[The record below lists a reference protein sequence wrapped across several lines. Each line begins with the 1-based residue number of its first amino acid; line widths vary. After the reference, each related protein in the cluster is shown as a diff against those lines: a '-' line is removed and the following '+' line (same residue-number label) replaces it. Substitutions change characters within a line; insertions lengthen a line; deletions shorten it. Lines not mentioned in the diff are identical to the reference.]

1 MASAQGAPDDPAPS
15 LSSRA
20 ETLVASFADGATPD
34 ELAAVDPLF
43 DECETALATTHP
55 ADRSDAAHAM
65 AAVAVGAAPSTPPQ
79 LAIVRLDSALVALH
93 SITDVDA
100 EFRCG
105 VAIPLA
111 RLLTRLG
118 RLDESIAH
126 LDRELPSI
134 DAAPFHA
141 PILHAE
147 RATTLR
153 LRGDARG
160 ALEALSRAESAL
172 KDRDPV
178 APVEFHAITRCE
190 IEGERGQ
197 VFLDLGR
204 ADLAARHFEVESEL
218 AERTGDLATRFA
230 ALLHRIHHDLAS
242 EDVLGAMARIDA
254 ALENPALG
262 GALDATSRAMLA
274 VRRASAEVRAAIDDP
289 RLIAEAKR
297 NAFSAAKLGSKGLLS
312 GEDRVIAALDAAR
325 AARLAG
331 HRRHARIWLEAAKVA
346 LDRLDGSSSTAV
358 LAMFSVAELAF
369 ARFAAQGDEETRT
382 GDPLPRARRN
392 LQSMLEEWDAAPRLE
407 SGLGFFHYASRCEL
421 VVESIRAV
429 VADDPSR
436 EGIREAF
443 ELLLQVDAR
452 SQLGRGEV
460 ATFEGVFG
468 LLHDTDVLLAWVP
481 SPESTQLFVVG
492 RDRLEVVE
500 CAGIS
505 RLRAA
510 GGALHD
516 ALEAGTDLDAAARE
530 LFDLAIPEAAR
541 AHLRDARRLLLYGI
555 EIIGNVPIERA
566 QGSTGA
572 PLGIQYGVTRIPNLA
587 WAVRK
592 SNEHAVARSRDVV
605 RVLAPSISPTL
616 RGLRPDL
623 EPLSRVDARIDDFAG
638 LDASARVLAGDAA
651 TLDALRAE
659 LEQPARMLLFVTHGW
674 FDLADSRPGR
684 LVLAAG
690 PDDAL
695 GEFDADAAESLPGC
709 DLVVLAACR
718 SGVGPLRRGDTGAA
732 DLVGAFLRGGANAVI
747 ATSTDV
753 FAGPAGDFLLVFERE
768 LRNGLAPCE
777 ALAEARRVSLDS
789 ATRFPKHERE
799 RVAWSFRISG
809 LGHHPLEWSRDPL
822 ESSRA
827 EPRLSDRRN
836 SAWIGGTVGVLVGL
850 FLFSRLR
857 TRKGPRSP

>member
-1 MASAQGAPDDPAPS
+1 MPDEHAPS

-20 ETLVASFADGATPD
+20 ETLIASFADGATPE
-34 ELAAVDPLF
+34 ELAAVEPLF
-43 DECETALATTHP
+43 DECETAFATHRATTHA
-55 ADRSDAAHAM
+55 ADRSDAAYAM
-65 AAVAVGAAPSTPPQ
+65 AVVAVGAAPSTSPQ
-79 LAIVRLDSALVALH
+79 LAIVRLDSALVALR
-93 SITDVDA
+93 SISDVDA

-105 VAIPLA
+105 VALPLA

-126 LDRELPSI
+126 LDAELPSI
-134 DAAPFHA
+134 GAAPFHA

-160 ALEALSRAESAL
+160 AFEALNHAESAL
-172 KDRDPV
+172 ADRDPV

-242 EDVLGAMARIDA
+242 EDVMGAIARIDA
-254 ALENPALG
+254 ALENPAFG
-262 GALDATSRAMLA
+262 GALDASSRAMLE

-331 HRRHARIWLEAAKVA
+331 HRRHARIWLEEAKVA
-346 LDRLDGSSSTAV
+346 LDRLDGLSSTAV

-369 ARFAAQGDEETRT
+369 ARFTAQGDEETRT

-407 SGLGFFHYASRCEL
+407 AGLGYFHYASRCEL

-452 SQLGRGEV
+452 SQLGRGQV
-460 ATFEGVFG
+460 ATFEGVVD
-468 LLHDTDVLLAWVP
+468 LLHGTDVLLAWVP

-492 RDRLEVVE
+492 RGRLEVVE

-510 GGALHD
+510 GSALHD
-516 ALEAGTDLDAAARE
+516 ALEAGSDVDAAALE
-530 LFDLAIPEAAR
+530 LFDLAIPEGAR

-555 EIIGNVPIERA
+555 ENVGNVPIERA

-572 PLGIQYGVTRIPNLA
+572 PLGIQYGVTRIPSLA

-592 SNEHAVARSRDVV
+592 SNEPAVARGRDVV

-616 RGLRPDL
+616 RELRPDL
-623 EPLSRVDARIDDFAG
+623 EPLSLDDARFDDFSR
-638 LDASARVLAGDAA
+638 LDASARVLTGDAA

-659 LEQPARMLLFVTHGW
+659 LEQPARLLLFVTHGW
-674 FDLADSRPGR
+674 FDLADPRPGR
-684 LVLAAG
+684 LVLAAA

-695 GEFDADAAESLPGC
+695 GEFDADAAESLPPC

-732 DLVGAFLRGGANAVI
+732 DLVGAFQSGGAKAVI

-753 FAGPAGDFLLVFERE
+753 HAGPAGDFLLLFERE
-768 LRNGLAPCE
+768 LRVGLSPCE
-777 ALAEARRVSLDS
+777 ALAAARRELLDPR
-789 ATRFPKHERE
+789 TRFPRIERE
-799 RVAWSFRISG
+799 RVAWSFRLSG
-809 LGHHPLEWSRDPL
+809 LGHRPLEWSRDPV
-822 ESSRA
+822 EWSQA
-827 EPRLSDRRN
+827 DPPPRDRWT
-836 SAWIGGTVGVLVGL
+836 SAVIGGVLGVLLGL
-850 FLFSRLR
+850 LIFSRLR
-857 TRKGPRSP
+857 TRKGHRSP